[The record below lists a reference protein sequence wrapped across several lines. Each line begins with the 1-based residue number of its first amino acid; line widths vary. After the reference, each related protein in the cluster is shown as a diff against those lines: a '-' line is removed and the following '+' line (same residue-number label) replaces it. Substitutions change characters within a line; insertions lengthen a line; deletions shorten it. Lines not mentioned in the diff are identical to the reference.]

1 MLANWEDEGV
11 ARTDNDTWEI
21 TESVGA
27 TALGVAAAR
36 AAETESENPL
46 ISDPFAR
53 VFLNA
58 AGDGMWNWFAAP
70 DLPAE
75 IAEAEPDL
83 KPRMQGMVDYMAA
96 RTSFFDQFFL
106 DATRAGVREVVIL
119 AAGLDSRAWRRAKT
133 AIAPRPTRR
142 CAPSCQNRPAA
153 TRPASRGAGRPGHAP
168 GCTSAAHRRPATSK
182 T

>member
-36 AAETESENPL
+36 AAETESESPL

-70 DLPAE
+70 NLPDE

-96 RTSFFDQFFL
+96 RTSFFDGFFL
-106 DATRAGVREVVIL
+106 DATRAGVHEPD
-119 AAGLDSRAWRRAKT
+119 GERA
-133 AIAPRPTRR
+133 
-142 CAPSCQNRPAA
+142 
-153 TRPASRGAGRPGHAP
+153 
-168 GCTSAAHRRPATSK
+168 
-182 T
+182 